1 MHSDLRAIEAVTT
14 VEATKMKGTKMKGL
28 ILALALAVPAIGSS
42 ASSTPD
48 AAFYKHAAEGG
59 MAEVELGN
67 LAQQKSTSSPVKD
80 FGALMVKDHS
90 AANDKLK
97 AIAASKDISLPKSPS
112 MSQMA
117 TKVKLE
123 ALSGDTFDKSYV
135 TGMIKD
141 HQEDIAMFEREA
153 ASGQDPDAK
162 AFAAATLPTLRTHLQ
177 KIQSIAAASGVAAR

>member
-1 MHSDLRAIEAVTT
+1 
-14 VEATKMKGTKMKGL
+14 MKRL
-28 ILALALAVPAIGSS
+28 ILALAFASPVIGVG

-59 MAEVELGN
+59 MAEVELGS
-67 LAQQKSTSSPVKD
+67 LAEQKSASSSVKD
-80 FGALMVKDHS
+80 FGAMMVKDHS

-97 AIAASKDISLPKSPS
+97 AIAASKDISLPTSPS
-112 MSQMA
+112 MSQKA

-162 AFAAATLPTLRTHLQ
+162 AFAASTLPTLRTHLQ
-177 KIQSIAAASGVAAR
+177 KIQAIAADSGISAK